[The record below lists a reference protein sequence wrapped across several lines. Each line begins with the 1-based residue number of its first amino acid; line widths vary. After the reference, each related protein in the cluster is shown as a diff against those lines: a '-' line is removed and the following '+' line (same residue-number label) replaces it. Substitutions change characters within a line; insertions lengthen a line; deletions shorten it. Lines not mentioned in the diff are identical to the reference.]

1 MRIGPSVVWIA
12 RWDYRLGGLRSL
24 TCTPGFKVRRHWRF
38 HEGLGWNIVFTTRY
52 LLKNIVYEVEKVN
65 SDCNK
70 TNSFVLVLPL
80 LWTFGHPK
88 GLSLT
93 DLSRFL
99 SYNTAKLARL
109 HHRKGSIAVG
119 MDADFVIWN
128 PDEQITV
135 GSTKWSVNLLCKM
148 TLVFLTNTGNPRD
161 IAFPTQIVAILGQ
174 GA

>member
-1 MRIGPSVVWIA
+1 ME
-12 RWDYRLGGLRSL
+12 
-24 TCTPGFKVRRHWRF
+24 RH
-38 HEGLGWNIVFTTRY
+38 HTNYVYIV
-52 LLKNIVYEVEKVN
+52 
-65 SDCNK
+65 
-70 TNSFVLVLPL
+70 VLPL

-88 GLSLT
+88 GLSFT

-135 GSTKWSVNLLCKM
+135 RTIKWSINVLLEII
-148 TLVFLTNTGNPRD
+148 LYFLTKQVTPEMLHFRHKLSPYLGKVLNGRVVMTVLRG
-161 IAFPTQIVAILGQ
+161 QIVFNNDAFVFDKPQGILL
-174 GA
+174 AEPLE